1 MQSGLPLT
9 VKVKPGPPA
18 LALEGES
25 PAIAGTTPGCG
36 AAMEEELH
44 PPHPMHSIV
53 SQLFVHLCGHLFVFA
68 DICLFDFEKRE
79 GIVIL
84 IHYSG
89 ASVVKLGRN
98 CQRPEEGKRVYN
110 PSRF

>member
-36 AAMEEELH
+36 AAMEEEPH
-44 PPHPMHSIV
+44 PPYPMHSIV
-53 SQLFVHLCGHLFVFA
+53 SQ
-68 DICLFDFEKRE
+68 LFDFEKRE